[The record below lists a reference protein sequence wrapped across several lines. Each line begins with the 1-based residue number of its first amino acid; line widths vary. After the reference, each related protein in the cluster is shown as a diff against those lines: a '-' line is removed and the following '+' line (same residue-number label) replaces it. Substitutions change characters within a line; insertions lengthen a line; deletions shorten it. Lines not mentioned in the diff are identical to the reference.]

1 MTDQTGLSPKAK
13 LLDDHVKKIMAEYN
27 IKSHSEIELVFVGDK
42 IWIEKDRKILG
53 KKIKNK

>member
-1 MTDQTGLSPKAK
+1 MTDQTGLSTKAK
-13 LLDDHVKKIMAEYN
+13 LLDDHFKKIMGEYN
-27 IKSHSEIELVFVGDK
+27 IKNHNEIELVFVGDK

>member
-1 MTDQTGLSPKAK
+1 MTDQIGLSPKAK

-27 IKSHSEIELVFVGDK
+27 IKHISEIEIVFIGDK